1 MAEIGIQISNAIPDG
16 MVVFM
21 LGQKIVRVHM
31 PGSGPVQVPNRYH
44 TIHISPAFR
53 DQWLGKQVQETP
65 PQTPKPKPKP
75 TNWRQKRTR
84 R

>member
-21 LGQKIVRVHM
+21 LGQKIVRIHM
-31 PGSGPVQVPNRYH
+31 PGSGPVQVPHRYH
-44 TIHISPAFR
+44 TIHISPTFR
-53 DQWLGKQVQETP
+53 DQWLGKQVQDSP
-65 PQTPKPKPKP
+65 PQTPRPR
-75 TNWRQKRTR
+75 TVRRQKRAR